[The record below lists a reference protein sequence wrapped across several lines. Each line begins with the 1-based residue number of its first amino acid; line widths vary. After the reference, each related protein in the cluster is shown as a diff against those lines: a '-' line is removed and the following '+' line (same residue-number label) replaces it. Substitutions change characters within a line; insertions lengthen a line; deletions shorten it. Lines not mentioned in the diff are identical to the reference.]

1 MNVTRFFVSVLALL
15 TVALTGCVAF
25 RNSRHHQASSIVQF
39 LYPDQNQPFVEPGIP
54 TLRLPLRV
62 GIAFVPSTGRPNHG
76 SEAGPGGSV
85 SFTEA
90 QKAELMGRIA
100 ADFKAQPFV
109 QTIEILPETY
119 LRPGG
124 GFENLD
130 QMRALLGIDVVALI
144 SYDQAQ
150 NSTDTAWSL
159 AYWTIV
165 GAYLVPAQ
173 KNDTHTLMEAV
184 VYDIPSRRLLFRA
197 PGVSAVTGHSTMV
210 RTQEEMRADSARGLT
225 LAAADLTTQLQREL
239 DSFKTRIKDEP
250 QSVHIEHKP
259 GYSGAG
265 SVGKWLFGTLG
276 MLTAISRSHRRQPTP
291 SSRPS

>member
-1 MNVTRFFVSVLALL
+1 M
-15 TVALTGCVAF
+15 
-25 RNSRHHQASSIVQF
+25 QF
-39 LYPDQNQPFVEPGIP
+39 LYPDKNEPFVEPGIP

-62 GIAFVPSTGRPNHG
+62 GIAFVPSATRERAPNRFDQG
-76 SEAGPGGSV
+76 V

-90 QKAELMGRIA
+90 QKAELMGRVSA
-100 ADFKAQPFV
+100 KFKALPFV
-109 QTIEILPETY
+109 QSIEILPETY

-124 GFENLD
+124 GFDNLD
-130 QMRALLGIDVVALI
+130 QVRSLLGVDVAALI

-150 NSTDTAWSL
+150 NSSDTAWSL

-165 GAYLVPAQ
+165 GAYIVPAQ

-197 PGVSAVTGHSTMV
+197 PGASAVTGHSTMV
-210 RTQEEMRADSARGLT
+210 RTAAEMRGDSARGLVM
-225 LAAADLTTQLQREL
+225 AADDLTQNLQRGL
-239 DSFKTRIKDEP
+239 DAFKLRLKEEP

-265 SVGKWLFGTLG
+265 GMGIWLFGSLASI
-276 MLTAISRSHRRQPTP
+276 TAISRWPRREVAA
-291 SSRPS
+291 SSQLS